1 MVQVLKKNKKQKDP
15 NSVFE
20 ALSRSSDFTNELS
33 RSEGFLYRISFFR
46 SLINGHLLHEQIL
59 PCMKELHLTPTL
71 EELKERIPIEQS
83 VITTDL
89 QEVEKA
95 LHRGNMAIRLETD
108 WGKALLIPI
117 EEKKGRQVGP
127 PEIEFGIISAQE
139 AFVEVLDT
147 NLNLVRRRL
156 PTPNLKVSEK
166 TVGTLSQTKVAVLYI
181 EEIANPANIETVLQR
196 IEDIDYD
203 QILDANYL
211 AQMIYDVS
219 NTIFPLF
226 LNTERPDRVSSGLSE
241 GKIAILVD
249 GSPHVLLAPTIL
261 LEYFSTMEDYN
272 MSWIAASCF
281 RLLRIF
287 AVIFSIFATP
297 LYVAVLTFHYELIPK
312 DLLETIVSSRYLVPF
327 PPIIEALFLEIS
339 IELLREAGSRLPAKV
354 GQTLG
359 IVGGIVIGQAAVAAG
374 LTSNILLII
383 VALSALASFVTPIYK
398 MGSAIRLLRFPFLLA
413 AQVWG
418 ALGIAVMGSFLL
430 THLMKL
436 TSIGRPYLEPIFPLR
451 LTDLKGSLI
460 RPQLRFLNKR
470 PANLRPENEIIHRQK
485 PKQGK
490 KGKNDFYE

>member
-1 MVQVLKKNKKQKDP
+1 M
-15 NSVFE
+15 
-20 ALSRSSDFTNELS
+20 
-33 RSEGFLYRISFFR
+33 
-46 SLINGHLLHEQIL
+46 
-59 PCMKELHLTPTL
+59 
-71 EELKERIPIEQS
+71 
-83 VITTDL
+83 
-89 QEVEKA
+89 
-95 LHRGNMAIRLETD
+95 
-108 WGKALLIPI
+108 
-117 EEKKGRQVGP
+117 
-127 PEIEFGIISAQE
+127 
-139 AFVEVLDT
+139 
-147 NLNLVRRRL
+147 
-156 PTPNLKVSEK
+156 
-166 TVGTLSQTKVAVLYI
+166 LYI
-181 EEIANPANIETVLQR
+181 EEIANPENIETVLQR
-196 IEDIDYD
+196 IEDVNYD
-203 QILDANYL
+203 QISDANYL
-211 AQMIYDVS
+211 AQMLYDVS

-339 IELLREAGSRLPAKV
+339 IELLREAGSRLPTKV

-398 MGSAIRLLRFPFLLA
+398 MGNAIRLLRFPFLFA

-418 ALGIAVMGSFLL
+418 ALGISLMGAFLI

-436 TSIGRPYLEPIFPLR
+436 TTIGQPYLEPIYPPR
-451 LTDLKGSLI
+451 LADLKSSLI

-470 PANLRPENEIIHRQK
+470 PDNLRGQNRTIHQPK
-485 PKQGK
+485 PKQGR

>member
-1 MVQVLKKNKKQKDP
+1 MLKKNKQQKDP

-20 ALSRSSDFTNELS
+20 ALSRSADFTNELS
-33 RSEGFLYRISFFR
+33 RNGDFLYRISFFR

-59 PCMKELHLTPTL
+59 PSLKQLHLTPTL
-71 EELKERIPIEQS
+71 EELKERTPIEQA
-83 VITTDL
+83 VITSDL
-89 QEVEKA
+89 QKVEEA
-95 LHRGNMAIRLETD
+95 LHRGSIAIRLETD
-108 WGKALLIPI
+108 WGKTLLLPI
-117 EEKKGRQVGP
+117 EEKKGRQVGSS
-127 PEIEFGIISAQE
+127 EIEFGIISSQD
-139 AFVEVLDT
+139 AFVEILDT
-147 NLNLVRRRL
+147 NLNLIRRRL
-156 PTPNLKVSEK
+156 PAPDLKVTEK

-181 EEIANPANIETVLQR
+181 EDIANPQNIETVLQR

-211 AQMIYDVS
+211 AQMLYDVS

-226 LNTERPDRVSSGLSE
+226 LNTERPDRVSSGLTE
-241 GKIAILVD
+241 GKIAIMVD

-261 LEYFSTMEDYN
+261 LEYFTTMEDYN
-272 MSWIAASCF
+272 MPWIAATCF

-312 DLLETIVSSRYLVPF
+312 DLLETIVASRYLVPF

-339 IELLREAGSRLPAKV
+339 IELLREAGSRLPTKV

-398 MGSAIRLLRFPFLLA
+398 MGSAIRLLRFPFLFA

-418 ALGIAVMGSFLL
+418 ALGISLMGAFLM

-436 TSIGRPYLEPIFPLR
+436 TSIGRPYLEPIYPPR
-451 LTDLKGSLI
+451 LDDLKSSLI

-470 PANLRPENEIIHRQK
+470 PDNLRGQNRTIHQPK
-485 PKQGK
+485 PKQGR

>member
-1 MVQVLKKNKKQKDP
+1 MLKKNKSHQKDP

-20 ALSRSSDFTNELS
+20 ALSRSSDFINELS
-33 RSEGFLYRISFFR
+33 SSGGFLYRISFFR
-46 SLINGHLLHEQIL
+46 SLINGNLLHEQIL
-59 PCMKELHLTPTL
+59 PFIQQLHLTPTL
-71 EELKERIPIEQS
+71 EELKEHIPIEQA
-83 VITTDL
+83 VITRDL
-89 QEVEKA
+89 QKVEEA
-95 LHRGNMAIRLETD
+95 LHRGSIAVRIETD
-108 WGKALLIPI
+108 WGKALLLPI
-117 EEKKGRQVGP
+117 EEKKGRQVSQ

-139 AFVEVLDT
+139 AFVEGLDT
-147 NLNLVRRRL
+147 NLNLLRRRL
-156 PTPNLKVSEK
+156 PTPDLKVVEH
-166 TVGTLSQTKVAVLYI
+166 TVGTLSQTKVAVVYI
-181 EEIANPANIETVLQR
+181 EHIANPQNIETVLQR
-196 IEDIDYD
+196 IQDVDYD
-203 QILDANYL
+203 QILDSNYL
-211 AQMIYDVS
+211 AQMLYDVS

-226 LNTERPDRVSSGLSE
+226 LNTERPDRVSSGLTE
-241 GKIAILVD
+241 GKIAIMVD
-249 GSPHVLLAPTIL
+249 GSPHTLLAPTIL

-272 MSWIAASCF
+272 MSWIAASSF

-312 DLLETIVSSRYLVPF
+312 DLLETIVASRYLVPF

-398 MGSAIRLLRFPFLLA
+398 MGTTIRLLRFPFLFA

-418 ALGIAVMGSFLL
+418 ALGIALMGAFLL

-436 TSIGRPYLEPIFPLR
+436 TSIGQPYLEPIFPLR
-451 LTDLKGSLI
+451 LADLKGSLI
-460 RPQLRFLNKR
+460 RPQLRFLKKR
-470 PANLRPENEIIHRQK
+470 PENLRPQNETIHRQK
-485 PKQGK
+485 PKQGR